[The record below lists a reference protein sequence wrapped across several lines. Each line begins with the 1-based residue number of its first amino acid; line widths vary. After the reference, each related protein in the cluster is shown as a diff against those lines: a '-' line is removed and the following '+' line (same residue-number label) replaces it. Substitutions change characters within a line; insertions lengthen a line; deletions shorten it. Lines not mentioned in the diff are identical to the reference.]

1 MSKRGYL
8 ERKERTGQILSQILI
23 WSETQAR
30 MYHTMSEIADRLGMV
45 RSTHLRGL
53 IEELVIQ
60 GYIVKREVPYR
71 QGKAFVYRL
80 ATLVSWIRL
89 NREYPEVYTTFQSW
103 KRGFRQSRSVKI
115 NGETVGFTQERMF
128 PK

>member
-53 IEELVIQ
+53 IEELVTQ
-60 GYIVKREVPYR
+60 GYIVKREIPYR

-80 ATLVSWIRL
+80 ATLVNWISL
-89 NREYPEVYTTFQSW
+89 NREYPEVATMFQSW
-103 KRGFRQSRSVKI
+103 RRALRQKRSVKI
-115 NGETVGFTQERMF
+115 NGEMVGFAQERMF
-128 PK
+128 PE

>member
-1 MSKRGYL
+1 MAKRGYL
-8 ERKERTGQILSQILI
+8 ERKERTGQILSQMLI

-53 IEELVIQ
+53 IEELVTQ
-60 GYIVKREVPYR
+60 GYVVKKEIPYR

-80 ATLVSWIRL
+80 STLVSWISL
-89 NREYPEVYTTFQSW
+89 NREYPEVYTMFQTW
-103 KRGFRQSRSVKI
+103 RRALKQSQSVKI
-115 NGETVGFTQERMF
+115 NGKTVGFSRRMF
-128 PK
+128 